1 MQAKTIEI
9 ILKVI
14 ETIANIFVSSR
25 KNSGGKKND
34 NSRSAQKK

>member
-9 ILKVI
+9 ILKII

-25 KNSGGKKND
+25 KNNGGNSND
-34 NSRSAQKK
+34 NRSSSKKK

>member
-9 ILKVI
+9 ILKII

-25 KNSGGKKND
+25 KNNGGKDND
-34 NSRSAQKK
+34 NRRSAEKK